1 MIDAWV
7 AIGLSGEYTKPEM
20 FKAPVLDLYGEK
32 DLPAVMEDA
41 AKRANAIRN
50 IRGSAQI
57 RVPGADH
64 FFNGMDNEL
73 LRNVRLFLDR
83 ATK

>member
-1 MIDAWV
+1 
-7 AIGLSGEYTKPEM
+7 
-20 FKAPVLDLYGEK
+20 VLDLYGEK

>member
-1 MIDAWV
+1 
-7 AIGLSGEYTKPEM
+7 
-20 FKAPVLDLYGEK
+20 
-32 DLPAVMEDA
+32 MEA
-41 AKRANAIRN
+41 AANRATAIRN

-57 RVPGADH
+57 RVSGADH

-83 ATK
+83 TTK